1 MVDASP
7 LIYLA
12 KLDALDVFAGAG
24 LQPLVTPQVE
34 RETARTGLSYV
45 YTDASLIAEA
55 LRSGLLQRTE
65 LTDKEAKVAD
75 RLTIE
80 AGGLDRGEAEVL
92 AAAAAR
98 SLPALLYE
106 RRALRLARSLG
117 VVTWS
122 PPDLIALGTPNR
134 RLARDRTIRF
144 ARLVDMRFEELEQLL
159 VRIEDEHD

>member
-24 LQPLVTPQVE
+24 LRPLITPEVE
-34 RETARTGLSYV
+34 RETARTALSYV

-55 LRSGLLQRTE
+55 LRSGLLQRTG
-65 LTDKEAKVAD
+65 LTDEEAKVAD
-75 RLTIE
+75 RLTTE
-80 AGGLDRGEAEVL
+80 AGGLERGEAEVL

-117 VVTWS
+117 IKTWS
-122 PPDLIALGTPNR
+122 PLRLLVVGTRDNGLQRERAL
-134 RLARDRTIRF
+134 RF
-144 ARLVDMRFEELEQLL
+144 ARLVEMRFADIETVIKGIEEEP
-159 VRIEDEHD
+159 